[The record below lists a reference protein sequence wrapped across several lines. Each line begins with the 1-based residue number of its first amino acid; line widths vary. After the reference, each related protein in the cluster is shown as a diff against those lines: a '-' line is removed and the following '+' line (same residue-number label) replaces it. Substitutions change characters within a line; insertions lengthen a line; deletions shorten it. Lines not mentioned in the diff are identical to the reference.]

1 MPEGVSRGEAEHAAL
16 LLRFDDP
23 ANVAVWSAVDDVV
36 MGGLSHS
43 RLVHSGGAYAEFT
56 GSVSLANNGGFASVR
71 TAAGDYSAPGAEE
84 LRVCVRG
91 DGRTY
96 RLTLRTDDARDGIS
110 WHAAFTP
117 PADEWAEIVLP
128 LDAFRARCR
137 GRPVA
142 APPLDPAR
150 IRRVGLLIADRQ
162 AGPFRLSLRWI
173 LAGKHP
179 PGRSRSR

>member
-1 MPEGVSRGEAEHAAL
+1 MPEGASRGQAEHAAL
-16 LLRFDDP
+16 HLGFDDP
-23 ANVAVWSAVDDVV
+23 ASVAVWSPVDDVV
-36 MGGLSHS
+36 MGGLSNS
-43 RLVHSGGAYAEFT
+43 RLVHSGGHAEFT

-71 TAAGDYSAPGAEE
+71 TAALDYSAPGAEE
-84 LRVCVRG
+84 VRVCARG

-96 RLTLRTDDARDGIS
+96 RLTLRTDDAPDGIS

-117 PADEWAEIVLP
+117 PTDAWAEIVLP

-150 IRRVGLLIADRQ
+150 IRCVGLLIADRQ

-173 LAGKHP
+173 LAEKRP